1 MSEHANPADES
12 ERHDAGTG
20 SPLFGTG
27 RTVKIFLLDK
37 QKDLPIGRSFLMI
50 TTAQSNPSFLI
61 TGYSSS
67 EIKKILRICSA
78 YALRLLLH

>member
-1 MSEHANPADES
+1 MTKVTPPILGNAEISAF
-12 ERHDAGTG
+12 
-20 SPLFGTG
+20 PL
-27 RTVKIFLLDK
+27 IFTYYGFTSTRL
-37 QKDLPIGRSFLMI
+37 IGRSFLMI
-50 TTAQSNPSFLI
+50 TTVQSNPSFLI